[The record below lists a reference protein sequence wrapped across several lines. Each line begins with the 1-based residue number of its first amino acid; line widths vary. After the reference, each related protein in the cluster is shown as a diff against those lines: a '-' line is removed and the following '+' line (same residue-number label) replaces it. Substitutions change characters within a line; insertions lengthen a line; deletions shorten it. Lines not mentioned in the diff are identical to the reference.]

1 MCGKLFMDFPP
12 KAIFAFNANIDHV
25 RTVDESDLKK
35 IDDFSPDLSQ
45 RISECF
51 TWGVQKEVTIDINAC
66 NFFLS
71 EMKFDRKIMGGQAGN
86 AAQQASALGVEC
98 YLHSNFANKELL
110 SLFSHKEKVMVAD
123 GEGFVTANEFSS
135 VIKSAHHFVLEH
147 RESRTRFIA
156 SYDPFPPHL
165 EDNFCRHIEKKLPE
179 ITKAYIGGLHLVQR
193 TERFAKFPQELQ
205 RWKEINPSLEIFLEL
220 GEFQSKEVM
229 ELARKELFPFV
240 DVVGLNDTELAS
252 LGVDFEELTSEA
264 KAVLY
269 HSPEQ
274 QRIFP
279 DTALNA
285 AALEFAKRCAAYK
298 AKTGKFA
305 TEADIVGFSADFIE
319 SPVETVGLGDAFSCA
334 YFMAL

>member
-1 MCGKLFMDFPP
+1 MDFPT

-25 RTVDESDLKK
+25 RTVDEEDLKK
-35 IDDFSPDLSQ
+35 IDNFSPDLSQ

-51 TWGVQKEVTIDINAC
+51 TWGVQREVTVDIKAC

-71 EMKFDRKIMGGQAGN
+71 EMKFDRKMAGGQAGN

-110 SLFSHKEKVMVAD
+110 SLFAHNEKIMVA
-123 GEGFVTANEFSS
+123 GEEGFAPAGECSS
-135 VIKSAHHFVLEH
+135 VVKSAHHFVFESK
-147 RESRTRFIA
+147 ESRTRFIA
-156 SYDPFPPHL
+156 SYDPFPMHL
-165 EDNFCRHIEKKLPE
+165 EDNFCRHIEAKLPE
-179 ITKAYIGGLHLVQR
+179 ISKAYVGGFHLLMR
-193 TERFAKFPQELQ
+193 IERFNKFLEEIK
-205 RWKEINPSLEIFLEL
+205 RWKQINPKLRVFAEL

-229 ELARKELFPFV
+229 ELARKELFPIV
-240 DVVGLNDTELAS
+240 DIIGLNDTELAS
-252 LGVDFEELTSEA
+252 LGVDFEELTAEA

-285 AALEFAKRCAAYK
+285 AALEFAKRCASHK

-319 SPVETVGLGDAFSCA
+319 SPVGTVGLGDTFSSA